1 MSYLLNYKQWRAIH
15 EAAVFE
21 AKDSTLPQVGIGP
34 DLVPV
39 LKGNAIYDVSEPGVT
54 PAWGWLDTANT
65 SLLFETLSTTVGFG
79 GIPKLF
85 INAGIGIAG
94 GWASSKTGSEDSLMD
109 VFKLLIC
116 GIGRFHGIKN
126 LGDEL
131 TGGTK
136 DGKLATERVAD
147 LGLKVVQDGEFQLYG
162 ADKVP
167 NSIQVS
173 HKIINDG
180 TELDS
185 TKPINSNDYRAICN
199 YINTF
204 NLINF
209 AEGNSQQY
217 ASLTLDKNKVL
228 QLGNQAEVTLNET
241 VLYLYSPVVAT
252 TTAAGSE
259 EVKTF
264 TSGKAGLDE
273 SLTFTYSPN
282 EFATAT
288 TAKGEKLPVNKD
300 NPVIQA
306 VAGKII
312 EALGE
317 DQQITSMT
325 LTSGASPDWQGVPVP
340 ESNGTGDP
348 SGGKLTDST
357 YRNEKSALGNQYLAW
372 RRGKQFVDA
381 LVELL
386 GEKRI
391 VASGVTI
398 NWQVKKAGGEGG
410 RNISYSV
417 KSTGVAPKEKIET
430 QFVAATR
437 SLSSGAKKLYRYKFT
452 WNWDKMSSAELGWMA
467 KLTGGLVGKSTTGY
481 GDLKVGDFI
490 TYKGMITN
498 KNGDQVV
505 TDKKD
510 FRKTKPVFAVR
521 DGVVYVESE
530 ATPGKEIMI
539 STDRFLKG
547 GKTKVEAY
555 VE

>member
-1 MSYLLNYKQWRAIH
+1 MSYLLNYKQWRAVH
-15 EAAVFE
+15 EAAIFE
-21 AKDSTLPQVGIGP
+21 AKDSTLPQVGIGTK
-34 DLVPV
+34 LVPV
-39 LKGNAIYDVSEPGVT
+39 LKGNAIYDVSEGGVT

-65 SLLFETLSTTVGFG
+65 SLLFETMSTTIGFG
-79 GIPKLF
+79 GIPKLY

-94 GWASSKTGSEDSLMD
+94 GWNSSKTGSEDSLMD

-162 ADKVP
+162 GNNNQAT
-167 NSIQVS
+167 IQAS
-173 HKIINDG
+173 HKIISDG

-185 TKPINSNDYRAICN
+185 TKPINNNDYRQLCN
-199 YINTF
+199 YVNTF

-217 ASLTLDKNKVL
+217 ASLTLDKNNVL

-241 VLYLYSPVVAT
+241 VLYFYSPAVAE

-288 TAKGEKLPVNKD
+288 TVKGEKLPVDENH
-300 NPVIQA
+300 PAIQA

-312 EALGE
+312 SALGE

-325 LTSGASPDWQGVPVP
+325 LTSGASPDWQGLQVA

-357 YRNEKSALGNQYLAW
+357 YRSEKSPLGNQYLAW
-372 RRGKQFVDA
+372 RRGKQFADA
-381 LVELL
+381 LIKLL

-398 NWQVKKAGGEGG
+398 DWQVKAAGGEGG

-430 QFVAATR
+430 KFFAAQR
-437 SLSSGAKKLYRYKFT
+437 SVSTGTKKLYRYKFT
-452 WNWDKMSSAELGWMA
+452 WNWDKMSSQELGWMA
-467 KLTGGLVGKSTTGY
+467 KLTGGLIGKSTTGY
-481 GDLKVGDFI
+481 GDLEVGDFI
-490 TYKGMITN
+490 TYKGMIKDKN
-498 KNGDQVV
+498 KDQVV
-505 TDKKD
+505 SDKKE

-547 GKTKVEAY
+547 GKTKEEAVVE
-555 VE
+555 